1 MSESPPAEN
10 QQPSRTRRRR
20 LFIAVGL
27 VVLLVIG
34 PYIISRIRSPGR
46 RVRVYSD
53 SEHSVPADALPGL
66 LSIVTYN
73 IAHGRGAIDDNW
85 QESNAAKRDRIEQ
98 IAQFLAKTNANVVV
112 LNEVDFDSTWS
123 GHQNQAATIAAEA
136 GFAYRVEQRNLDFRF
151 LYGSWKFGNAIL
163 SKYPI
168 LDAQVVDLPP
178 HADWEDWLVGH
189 KRGVVAT
196 LQLPD
201 EQRVRVLAVHLEH
214 RREIN
219 RVRGAKAIVDVA
231 ELLEVPLI
239 VAGDLNSTP
248 PGFPNARTTADGENA
263 MEILQESGL
272 FQWRPR
278 ADPTPSDMTY
288 SSTNPVQI
296 IDWIL
301 IPPNATFVAYE
312 VLAGDLSDHRAVS
325 ATLRFAD

>member
-1 MSESPPAEN
+1 MSDTPPAEI
-10 QQPSRTRRRR
+10 QRPLRTRRRR
-20 LFIAVGL
+20 FFIVAGFIA
-27 VVLLVIG
+27 LLVFG
-34 PYIISRIRSPGR
+34 PYIVSRIRSPGR
-46 RVRVYSD
+46 LVRVYGD
-53 SEHSVPADALPGL
+53 SEHSAAADAQPGML
-66 LSIVTYN
+66 RIVTYN

-85 QESNAAKRDRIEQ
+85 QESNAAKRDRINQ
-98 IAQFLAKTNANVVV
+98 IAQFLAKTDADVVV

-123 GHQNQAATIAAEA
+123 GHQNQAAAIATEV

-168 LDAQVVDLPP
+168 IEAKVVDLPP
-178 HADWEDWLVGH
+178 HAGWEDWLVGH

-196 LQLPD
+196 LQLPE

-231 ELLEVPLI
+231 KSSEVPLI

-248 PGFPNARTTADGENA
+248 PGFPDARTTADGENA
-263 MEILQESGL
+263 MEILQEPGL
-272 FQWRPR
+272 FQWRPL

-288 SSTNPVQI
+288 SSTNPTQI

-301 IPPNATFVAYE
+301 IPSNATFVAYE

-325 ATLRFAD
+325 ATLRFAE